1 MSSDEDPFSTAV
13 PWDELSYT
21 EKRDFY
27 HTLRNAGLDIEDTEA
42 AEVYYG
48 NRHRAE
54 MDLVRQTNM
63 PGHDPEHDDHYG
75 KIYAD
80 PSVELY
86 GVGEFHPDAE
96 GAGTPVFEA
105 KTENGSYLTFAF
117 LPDDVDDAY
126 MRVFHANSYEAG
138 EFSLLM
144 DRILSQFQGADP
156 DPKEV
161 VFTNVVSEWLDGADL
176 RSRVHGFE
184 ERTVEVP
191 DTGEELQELVGEWD
205 PRDDRS
211 QRRTS

>member
-1 MSSDEDPFSTAV
+1 MSSEEDIV
-13 PWDELSYT
+13 PWEDLSP
-21 EKRDFY
+21 EQRAEFAL
-27 HTLRNAGLDIEDTEA
+27 TLSEGGLDIDSVAE

-54 MDLVRQTNM
+54 MDLVRQQNM

-75 KIYAD
+75 TIHRKPA
-80 PSVELY
+80 VELY

-117 LPDDVDDAY
+117 VPDEVDDAY
-126 MRVFHANSYEAG
+126 MRVFHANSYESG

-144 DRILSQFQGADP
+144 DRILSHYQGADP

-176 RSRVHGFE
+176 RSRVRGFE

-191 DTGEELQELVGEWD
+191 DTGEELQELVGTWD
-205 PRDDRS
+205 PC
-211 QRRTS
+211 

>member
-1 MSSDEDPFSTAV
+1 
-13 PWDELSYT
+13 
-21 EKRDFY
+21 
-27 HTLRNAGLDIEDTEA
+27 
-42 AEVYYG
+42 
-48 NRHRAE
+48 
-54 MDLVRQTNM
+54 
-63 PGHDPEHDDHYG
+63 
-75 KIYAD
+75 
-80 PSVELY
+80 
-86 GVGEFHPDAE
+86 
-96 GAGTPVFEA
+96 VFEA

>member
-1 MSSDEDPFSTAV
+1 MSSDDVV
-13 PWDELSYT
+13 PWDDLGPEEKAEFALTLS
-21 EKRDFY
+21 RG
-27 HTLRNAGLDIEDTEA
+27 GLDIDSVSE

-75 KIYAD
+75 EISAN
-80 PSVELY
+80 PTTELY

-138 EFSLLM
+138 EFSFLM
-144 DRILSQFQGADP
+144 NRILSHYQGADP
-156 DPKEV
+156 EPREV
-161 VFTNVVSEWLDGADL
+161 VFTNVVTEWLDGGDL
-176 RSRVHGFE
+176 RDKVRGFE
-184 ERTVEVP
+184 ERTEEIP
-191 DTGEELQELVGEWD
+191 ETGEEIVELVGEWD
-205 PRDDRS
+205 P
-211 QRRTS
+211 TGGA